1 MLQHSLSSDST
12 EVSPKAQPLTKE
24 KSFSTPLAEKL
35 NVKSLKEIELIR
47 RISDEVTEDMTQEH
61 LDEIERANHMKFTD
75 VYEDARVVG
84 YGSFG
89 IVIAGKI
96 KETQEPV
103 ALKIA
108 QLDPD
113 SPSQAAKSLM
123 RESSIL
129 EELDHPNVVKI
140 EKQSQS
146 YENYQIMQMELGNE
160 TLQ

>member
-1 MLQHSLSSDST
+1 MIANSQASDST
-12 EVSPKAQPLTKE
+12 EASPKARPLSKE

-35 NVKSLKEIELIR
+35 NVSSLKEIELIR
-47 RISDEVTEDMTQEH
+47 RVSDEVNEDMAQKEI
-61 LDEIERANHMKFTD
+61 DEIVRANRMNFID

-96 KETQEPV
+96 KETQEPI

-108 QLDPD
+108 ELDPE

-123 RESSIL
+123 HEARIL
-129 EELDHPNVVKI
+129 EELDHTNIIKI
-140 EKQSQS
+140 AKQNES
-146 YENYQIMQMELGNE
+146 YENY
-160 TLQ
+160 